1 MTVPSHRYAKRS
13 MITPYL
19 EPVAADLDVISPQAE
34 SESSCKIAVFPT
46 DIIYI
51 YILYIPLN
59 KVYAWWRLQP
69 VPTFLNISEKCRDR
83 PI

>member
-34 SESSCKIAVFPT
+34 SECSCKIAVFPIKRWFN
-46 DIIYI
+46 IIYI
-51 YILYIPLN
+51 RIFV
-59 KVYAWWRLQP
+59 KVLRSP
-69 VPTFLNISEKCRDR
+69 
-83 PI
+83 

>member
-34 SESSCKIAVFPT
+34 SSKIAVFPT
-46 DIIYI
+46 KRWFNIIYI
-51 YILYIPLN
+51 RIFVFTILP
-59 KVYAWWRLQP
+59 A
-69 VPTFLNISEKCRDR
+69 TFKHI
-83 PI
+83 